1 MNQGII
7 IYRTFL
13 LYNLFLISCILYPV
27 FMSFRIISV
36 TGAHSKVGKTTLC
49 SILLEN
55 LKGFGAI
62 KFTKTL
68 LYTSVTDDPDVIMQK
83 DKDTAIMSRS
93 GAEKVVWVRSSGG
106 DLEDDLHLA
115 MSRMDGLNGVVVEG
129 NSPAN
134 CLNPDLI
141 IFIVGED
148 GQIKP
153 SARETSEK
161 ADIIVLNSPGNMK
174 GPSLQKNALTFR
186 IDLIKKQGE
195 IDKFIAYIKKYI
207 E

>member
-1 MNQGII
+1 MKI
-7 IYRTFL
+7 L
-13 LYNLFLISCILYPV
+13 HLISCILYPV
-27 FMSFRIISV
+27 FMSFKIISV

-62 KFTKTL
+62 KFTKTT
-68 LYTSVTDDPDVIMQK
+68 LYTSVIDDPDVIMQK

-93 GAEKVVWVRSSGG
+93 GAERVVWVKSSGS
-106 DLEDDLHLA
+106 DLEDDLGIA
-115 MSRMDGLNGVVVEG
+115 MTRMEGLKGVVVEG

-134 CLNPDLI
+134 CLNPHLI
-141 IFIVGED
+141 IFIIGED

-153 SARETSEK
+153 SARDVREK
-161 ADIIVLNSPGNMK
+161 ADILVINSPQKIKN
-174 GPSLQKNALTFR
+174 PSSIPPLSKKNALTYR

-195 IDKFIAYIKKYI
+195 IDKFIAYVKKYI
-207 E
+207 K